1 MFWQQESSHA
11 AGHYKKVKNLTT
23 YFLLTIPVCFLEILL
38 LSKGTLESVP
48 MEDDQQVQKLRQIER
63 KHEFKQEQLLH
74 KM

>member
-1 MFWQQESSHA
+1 
-11 AGHYKKVKNLTT
+11 
-23 YFLLTIPVCFLEILL
+23 LEILL